1 MPLLLAVL
9 LALCGPARADDAARG
24 YRLFNQS
31 GCRACHSVGNVGG
44 NAGPDLTLVGFRRS
58 REWLDTWLRDPR
70 AWKHDTLMPDFK
82 LSAADRQALVEY
94 LSSLKGQDFG
104 PDRPWLDSSE
114 PGKVLFARAGCVAC
128 HGTEGRGGHPNVNVV
143 GGAIPALRG
152 LAQTY
157 TREEL
162 IAKIKRGSR
171 PDKLDAAGPEPVAMP
186 AWGQVLLDDE
196 VAQVADYLLSL
207 GPAPGAAKAD
217 W

>member
-1 MPLLLAVL
+1 MGAILAVL
-9 LALCGPARADDAARG
+9 LAAAARAAQTPGQA
-24 YRLFNQS
+24 LFNEA
-31 GCRACHSVGNVGG
+31 GCRACHSVGGVGG
-44 NAGPDLTLVGFRRS
+44 DAGPDLTFVGFRRAPG
-58 REWLDTWLRDPR
+58 WLDAWLRDPR
-70 AWKHDTLMPDFK
+70 GWKHDTLMPDFR
-82 LSAADRQALVEY
+82 LSAASREALVAY

-104 PDRPWLDSSE
+104 PRRPWLDSAA
-114 PGKVLFARAGCVAC
+114 PGRALFARAGCVAC
-128 HGTEGRGGHPNVNVV
+128 HGAEGRGGHPNVNVI

-152 LAQTY
+152 LSQTY

-162 IAKIKRGSR
+162 VAKIKRGSR
-171 PDKLDAAGPEPVAMP
+171 PDKLDPSGPEPVAMP